1 MKHATL
7 HVIAVIS
14 NPQRYETRYDLY
26 NKFAKHVEDSGAK
39 LWTVETAFGDRPHE
53 ITASDHSQHIQ
64 LRTSTELWHKENMI
78 NIGISRLPA
87 NWEYV
92 AWIDADVT
100 FARPDWA
107 LETLHQLQHY
117 KVVQMFSDCMDL
129 SPDYRIVPDRAG
141 EHLPGMMH
149 QYIHTGGWSAT
160 LDAYKA
166 HSGHSGYAWA
176 ARREAID
183 EVGGLIDWSVCGAN
197 DHHMAR
203 GLVGNIL
210 ESVHGGS
217 SPAFKKSLQVWGD
230 RCRQH
235 IRGNVGYV
243 PGLLLH
249 HWHGSKKYRRY
260 IDRWKILNNSQFD
273 PNIDIKKDSQ
283 GLYQLTGN
291 KLRLRDDLMTY
302 FRQRNEDCIR
312 VD

>member
-26 NKFAKHVEDSGAK
+26 NKFAKHVEDSGAR

-166 HSGHSGYAWA
+166 H
-176 ARREAID
+176 
-183 EVGGLIDWSVCGAN
+183 
-197 DHHMAR
+197 
-203 GLVGNIL
+203 
-210 ESVHGGS
+210 
-217 SPAFKKSLQVWGD
+217 
-230 RCRQH
+230 
-235 IRGNVGYV
+235 
-243 PGLLLH
+243 
-249 HWHGSKKYRRY
+249 
-260 IDRWKILNNSQFD
+260 
-273 PNIDIKKDSQ
+273 
-283 GLYQLTGN
+283 
-291 KLRLRDDLMTY
+291 
-302 FRQRNEDCIR
+302 
-312 VD
+312 